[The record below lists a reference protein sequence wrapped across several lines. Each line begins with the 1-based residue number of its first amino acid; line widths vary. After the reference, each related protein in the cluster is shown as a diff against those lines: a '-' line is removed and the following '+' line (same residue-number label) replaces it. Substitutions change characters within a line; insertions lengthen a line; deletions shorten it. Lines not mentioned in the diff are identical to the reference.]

1 MIGSLNVGSEKLGVY
16 NKRDESLLMQIA
28 SFLATTMENTRL
40 YTEARDARAAAVA
53 ANEAK
58 SAFLATMSHE
68 IRTPMNAIIGMTSL
82 LLDTE
87 QTLEQRDFSET
98 IRNSSE
104 TLLTVINDILD
115 FSKIEADKL
124 DLEYQPFDLRECLEG
139 ALDLLATR
147 AAEKGLDLAYLIA
160 PQTPEAIVGDV
171 TRLRQILVNLI
182 SNAVKFTETGRGRGV
197 SYG

>member
-1 MIGSLNVGSEKLGVY
+1 TLCVGSEKPGVY
-16 NKRDESLLMQIA
+16 NNRDESMLLQIA

-40 YTEARDARAAAVA
+40 YSEAREARAAAVA

-82 LLDTE
+82 LLDTP
-87 QTLEQRDFSET
+87 QTPEQRDFSET

-104 TLLTVINDILD
+104 ALLTVINDILD

-124 DLEYQPFDLRECLEG
+124 ELEYQPFDLR
-139 ALDLLATR
+139 
-147 AAEKGLDLAYLIA
+147 
-160 PQTPEAIVGDV
+160 
-171 TRLRQILVNLI
+171 
-182 SNAVKFTETGRGRGV
+182 
-197 SYG
+197 